1 MGLARPVREQMFCVN
16 VKPGF
21 PKKVP
26 VAMRVFGADRAQV
39 LANGK
44 VTFRHDGSLVTGRQ
58 KLPSIS
64 NNVLSLV

>member
-39 LANGK
+39 LANGSGQSD
-44 VTFRHDGSLVTGRQ
+44 FQARW
-58 KLPSIS
+58 IS
-64 NNVLSLV
+64 NNGTTKATINF